1 MILDILKVIG
11 TIIVVLLLVFLL
23 LGLATLFVPVGYK
36 INAKKDGSKVSARGI
51 MSMFF
56 NFLIVEVLYNEELYV
71 NIRVAGIKV
80 KQLFPENVKKPKST
94 SIFKKKSREETSSSD
109 KSNIDSSLK
118 EPSDKVDTILD
129 EPNNQEHQEQVNS
142 ATTDKTADK
151 TTDNETNA
159 TPDSKRPKK
168 RTIVQ
173 KIQRKIRE
181 LKRSFMR
188 WRKSFQS
195 KKELVAYYL
204 DLLGQEDTKY
214 CLNKIKKIIF
224 KMLKHVKP
232 KKLQMNLR
240 IGFEDNPYLMGQVCS
255 VYGILYPIY
264 SSHVKLITYYDQ
276 EILDGDLFIKGRMQM
291 IVFLYLTFIAIID
304 KKIRQLF
311 RKVIREV
318 L

>member
-109 KSNIDSSLK
+109 KSNVDPSRK
-118 EPSDKVDTILD
+118 ELSDKVDTILD
-129 EPNNQEHQEQVNS
+129 EQNNQEHQEQGNS
-142 ATTDKTADK
+142 ATSDKASDKTA
-151 TTDNETNA
+151 DNETNA
-159 TPDSKRPKK
+159 TSDSKKPKK
-168 RTIVQ
+168 RTIIQ

-214 CLNKIKKIIF
+214 CLKKIKKIIF